1 MKVYSILIIFS
12 FIQTLICD
20 KPGVTQQSLQDAFTI
35 SLPFIKS
42 FHPAPFS
49 LSGSS
54 LRTVKLSYTELNSN
68 NIQFRFDEFGLL
80 HLKFLNI
87 KGQVTG
93 TTSTKQTT
101 SIHNIE
107 IRRPFT
113 FYTSFTAELN
123 NINWEETYVVE
134 STKKDDGKYDVK
146 FKSMNESPIA
156 YNIFRV
162 SIKNGFKEE
171 ENSTKIQI
179 YKLNFTPFKAHLKKI
194 SGLILETLQNRLK
207 EN

>member
-1 MKVYSILIIFS
+1 MKVYSIFITFC

-20 KPGVTQQSLQDAFTI
+20 KPGVTQQSLQDAFTT

-54 LRTVKLSYTELNSN
+54 LRIVKFSYTELNSN

-80 HLKFLNI
+80 HLKFVNI

-93 TTSTKQTT
+93 TTSTKHTAYKG
-101 SIHNIE
+101 NILYKR
-107 IRRPFT
+107 IPFT
-113 FYTSFTAELN
+113 FYTGFTAELN
-123 NINWEETYVVE
+123 NINWEETYAVE
-134 STKKDDGKYDVK
+134 STKIADGKYDVK
-146 FKSMNESPIA
+146 FKSMTESSIS
-156 YNIFRV
+156 YNIFRFTIRNA
-162 SIKNGFKEE
+162 SKEE
-171 ENSTKIQI
+171 KTTTKIQI
-179 YKLNFTPFKAHLKKI
+179 NKLNFAPFKSHLKKI

-207 EN
+207 

>member
-1 MKVYSILIIFS
+1 MKVYSIFIIFC

-20 KPGVTQQSLQDAFTI
+20 KPGVTQQSLQDAFTT

-42 FHPAPFS
+42 FHPEPFS

-54 LRTVKLSYTELNSN
+54 LKTARLSYTELNSN

-93 TTSTKQTT
+93 TTSTKQNI
-101 SIHNIE
+101 SILNSK
-107 IRRPFT
+107 IRIPFT

-194 SGLILETLQNRLK
+194 SGLILETLQNSLK
-207 EN
+207 

>member
-1 MKVYSILIIFS
+1 MKVYSILIIFC

-20 KPGVTQQSLQDAFTI
+20 KPGVTQQSLQDAFTT

-54 LRTVKLSYTELNSN
+54 LRSAKFSYTELNSN

-80 HLKFLNI
+80 HLKFLSI
-87 KGQVTG
+87 KGKVTG
-93 TTSTKQTT
+93 KISFKIAPYIGKCNKTK
-101 SIHNIE
+101 
-107 IRRPFT
+107 PFL
-113 FYTSFTAELN
+113 YRTSFTAELN
-123 NINWEETYVVE
+123 NINWEETYAVE

-162 SIKNGFKEE
+162 RMRNASKEE
-171 ENSTKIQI
+171 ETPIKILI
-179 YKLNFTPFKAHLKKI
+179 NKLNFTPFKAHLKKI

-207 EN
+207 